1 MATAVAHPSVDE
13 RVARGKAGRTAAPRS
28 SHGSFEP
35 AADRPNPI
43 DLLEEQAATRVPELV
58 PIRYGRMVAS
68 PFAFF
73 RGGALIM
80 ASDLAGTPVSGIR
93 AQLCG
98 DAHLT
103 NFGLFASPDRRLVFD
118 LNDFDETLAGPW
130 EWDVKRLAASV
141 AIAGRENGLSPEQRS
156 DVVRETVD
164 SYRTAMRT
172 FAGMRNLEVFYA
184 RFDADGA
191 LDRLSDRVSEQ
202 IRRSYSK
209 TIAKAHSSD
218 SVKALSKLTAVVDG
232 ERRIVNDPPLIRTL
246 DDLLPGPEG
255 EEYRARMHDLLRQY
269 RRSLMRDSREAL

>member
-73 RGGALIM
+73 RGAALIM

-130 EWDVKRLAASV
+130 EWDVKRLAVSFEV
-141 AIAGRENGLSPEQRS
+141 AGRENGYSRK
-156 DVVRETVD
+156 VRRRIVRETVAA
-164 SYRTAMRT
+164 YRQAMRK
-172 FAGMRNLEVFYA
+172 FAGMRALEVWY
-184 RFDADGA
+184 
-191 LDRLSDRVSEQ
+191 SRVEVDELMAQ
-202 IRRSYSK
+202 LRGQLKKGMTKRVDE
-209 TIAKAHSSD
+209 TVAKARTRD
-218 SVKALSKLTAVVDG
+218 SMKAFAKLTRMVDG
-232 ERRIVNDPPLIRTL
+232 EPQIVSDPPLIERIQ
-246 DDLLPGPEG
+246 DLAPGRDG
-255 EEYRARMHDLLRQY
+255 EAVTEEMHELLRRY
-269 RRSLMRDSREAL
+269 RQSLQTDRRV